1 MNLVDAV
8 RKWANLA
15 PDKTVVVDA
24 TTDRRITFAELLDR
38 VIRLSNGLASSG
50 LGKGDR
56 VAVLATNSIEYFEV
70 YYACAMSGFI
80 AQPINWRLSA
90 DEITRIIEDGE
101 PSVFICQEEFLGLR
115 NEVRARVQDRVQE
128 RVQERVRADITYLE
142 YGPGTDGSYE
152 KLVTSAGAVD
162 PKLDTGGFDPV
173 LILYTGGTTGLSK
186 GALHTHYSL
195 YMGMINQTVAERIV
209 PGDVY
214 MLTGQMFH
222 IPVALAMNYIAHGCP
237 CVLMNFDAK
246 IALELIQ
253 KEKVSAFLGI
263 TTMLNWMMAVE
274 GFENYDISSLRNIQY
289 GGGPMPETVVKAALK
304 AFPCTII
311 QGYGQTEGMTM
322 TFLSQEDHQNA
333 INGEHAER
341 LNACGREGFV
351 THIRVVDTKGVD
363 VPKDSTTSGEII
375 VQSEA
380 NMLGYW
386 RKPELT
392 AAIMKDGWMWTGD
405 IATWDEDSYI
415 FIVDRSKDMIISG
428 GENIYSTQVES
439 AIHKHEGVLECAVIG
454 VPDAEWG
461 EAVKAVVVMKP
472 GETATEA
479 DIIAIAREHLA
490 SYQKPKSVDFVDSL
504 PKAPTGKILKREL
517 RDPYWHQKE
526 RKV

>member
-1 MNLVDAV
+1 MNLVDAL

-15 PDKTVVVDA
+15 PDRTVVVDS

-38 VIRLSNGLASSG
+38 TARLSNGFASLGLA
-50 LGKGDR
+50 KGDR
-56 VAVLATNSIEYFEV
+56 VAVLSTNSIEYFEV
-70 YYACAMSGFI
+70 YYACAMSGLI

-90 DEITRIIEDGE
+90 EEIARIIEDGE
-101 PSVFICQEEFLGLR
+101 PSVFICQEDFLGLM
-115 NEVRARVQDRVQE
+115 NEVRARVPS
-128 RVQERVRADITYLE
+128 DITYLE

-152 KLVTSAGAVD
+152 KLVTSASSVD
-162 PKLDTGGFDPV
+162 PELDIGGSDPV

-186 GALHTHYSL
+186 GALHTHHSL
-195 YMGMINQTVAERIV
+195 YMGMINQTVAERVV
-209 PGDVY
+209 PSDVY

-246 IALELIQ
+246 LALELIQ
-253 KEKVSAFLGI
+253 EERVSAFLGI

-274 GFENYDISSLRNIQY
+274 GFEHYDISSLRNIQY

-322 TFLSQEDHQNA
+322 TFLSQEDHQKA
-333 INGEHAER
+333 IDGEHAER

-351 THIRVVDTKGVD
+351 TRIRVVDTEGVD
-363 VPKDSTTSGEII
+363 VPKDSATSGEII

-380 NMLGYW
+380 NMVGYW
-386 RKPELT
+386 RKPGLT
-392 AAIMKDGWMWTGD
+392 ADIMKDGWMWTGD
-405 IATWDEDSYI
+405 IATWDKDGYV

-454 VPDAEWG
+454 VPDDEWG

-472 GETATEA
+472 GESATEA
-479 DIIAIAREHLA
+479 DIINTAREHLA

-517 RDPYWHQKE
+517 RDPYWNRQE